1 MMRICAGARPNHT
14 EGTATNVTKLM
25 TKVKT
30 GLAGLATMAMLATVG
45 MMPAAPVPQA
55 YADTYDDLLNAQSQQ
70 ADSAQREADLRAQ
83 LSGVSSDLAD
93 KIVELDKLT
102 NTTIPAAQTAVE
114 KANAAA
120 AAAKSEAEAAA
131 SRLDAAQ
138 KDKDDLE
145 KKIKETGADYDDAHA
160 AVAQL
165 ARDEMHGSSTS
176 DLMSVVTGSANTD
189 DFVSSMQSR
198 QAISRNEAQAA
209 DSAAVSLGTSMNR
222 TERLAAIKEQISK
235 LKDAKDKASA
245 AAQTAADDAQSQR
258 DSLEKLR
265 KDGTAK
271 RTELEGM
278 KDQLTDDVAAQAAQ
292 TVLLQSQVDSYNQ
305 KWQKEQAEAAAQAAA
320 EAAKAQGTYQA
331 PATNTNANANTNT
344 GGNASADTGGNA
356 ASGDT
361 GGNTNTGGDTGGN
374 AGGNTGGNVST
385 DTGGSTNT
393 GSSSGGQGTTN
404 GDYGNAYVAGQC
416 TWWAYDRRKQMG
428 IGTPSYLGNGGQWWS
443 SAPSY
448 GLRVDHNPEVGAA
461 LSFLPGQDGADGFY
475 GHVAVVEAVYGDG
488 TFLISE
494 MNALAGPYNTNTR
507 TLTNQGQYWFVH

>member
-1 MMRICAGARPNHT
+1 MNLT
-14 EGTATNVTKLM
+14 

-30 GLAGLATMAMLATVG
+30 GFAGMAAMAMLATLG
-45 MMPAAPVPQA
+45 LSPAAPAPLA
-55 YADTYDDLLNAQSQQ
+55 HADTYDDLLNAQAQQ
-70 ADSAQREADLRAQ
+70 ANSAQREATLRQQ
-83 LSGVSSDLAD
+83 LSGVSDDLAN
-93 KIVELDKLT
+93 KIIELDDLT
-102 NTTIPAAQTAVE
+102 NTKIPAAQTAVD

-120 AAAKSEAEAAA
+120 ADAKAAA
-131 SRLDAAQ
+131 QAAADRLEAAQ
-138 KDKDDLE
+138 KDKEDLE

-176 DLMSVVTGSANTD
+176 DLMSVVTGSASTE

-222 TERLAAIKEQISK
+222 TDRLAAIKDQISK
-235 LKDAKDKASA
+235 LKDAKDQAA
-245 AAQTAADDAQSQR
+245 TAAQTAASDAQTQR
-258 DSLEKLR
+258 DSLEQLR
-265 KDGTAK
+265 KDGDAK

-292 TVLLQSQVDSYNQ
+292 TVMLQSQVDSYNQ
-305 KWQKEQAEAAAQAAA
+305 QWQQEQADAAAKAAAQAAQS
-320 EAAKAQGTYQA
+320 QGTYQA
-331 PATNTNANANTNT
+331 PATNNNANTGGNTGTTAPDNSGSTGGGTVTTPNTNT
-344 GGNASADTGGNA
+344 GG
-356 ASGDT
+356 
-361 GGNTNTGGDTGGN
+361 
-374 AGGNTGGNVST
+374 
-385 DTGGSTNT
+385 
-393 GSSSGGQGTTN
+393 SSGGQGTTN

-428 IGTPSYLGNGGQWWS
+428 INTPSYLGNGGDWWS
-443 SAPSY
+443 TAPSY

-494 MNALAGPYNTNTR
+494 MNALAGPFNTNTR